1 MKKEIV
7 INASKDRSR
16 IAIVED
22 GELVELYV
30 ETPDN
35 VRSIGNVYLASIQKV
50 MPALRAAF
58 VDVGQKQDCFLH
70 FSDLTDNLPQL
81 LALAGEDVPGLDE
94 PVLSLAPPK
103 RVADD
108 EDEPDPEETLEIEPE
123 PEESRSRRTSR
134 RRSRG
139 RGRGRGRGKGREE
152 EEEQEESPRRAL
164 PSVIDLSGGS
174 KPRRGGSRT
183 EARKSEETDADE
195 KAEQPTKPTVKKAS
209 KEPASA
215 GPSDASSPD
224 ASAPVEEAAP
234 DKKPTRRRSRKRDD
248 DTADAAGDA
257 APDNDQADAAD
268 ASSSTGPADGPAS
281 EDETTDSADQ
291 PGRKRRRRG
300 RRGGRG
306 KSSSAEGQDAQ
317 DQDAET
323 DDQAEETTS
332 DTPDKGRSKRKRS
345 AKPAQAGD
353 ADAAD
358 DGDGTDAAEP
368 KGRGR
373 RRRSSTSDQASSEAS
388 GSETAPAEG
397 PSDTS
402 DSTSES
408 SSGSDA
414 PAKSRGS
421 KRLPATLDLTS
432 GGKRPSAAAA
442 SEDEVG
448 GGRRSRPA
456 PAEDEASE
464 SGDETSPRGFKKPS
478 SRRSRDADPDAADD
492 QGSADAPDDAESETK
507 GRRSR
512 GRRSRGGAGGGDT
525 ATGDA
530 PETSEE
536 STDADGE
543 KESSSGRSRG
553 RRKGGRSSD
562 NGSDAKEAG
571 DKGAEATTSGGR
583 SGRGSNGRGG
593 RSPGRSQ
600 KIPSNEELLKRDG
613 RIIVKITKEAISNK
627 GPRVS
632 TDLSLAGRFLVLVP
646 AADYVAVSKK
656 IESAKERRRL
666 RTLATSLKPEGFGVI
681 VRTVAEG
688 RDAKSLDTDLRLL
701 ADKWRKI
708 QNKLD
713 EKPNPPVLLY
723 QDVNMVSS
731 VIRDLFSEDYDRILV
746 DDEKTFRN
754 VQAYVKAVAPQMADK
769 VEFHKGRG
777 QVFRSLGIEKQV
789 EEAFSKRVN
798 MRGGGYLFIE
808 TTEAM
813 HVVDVNSGRA
823 GRGKSQKQNLIDV
836 NVEAAREVAKQLRLR
851 DLGGIIVVDFID
863 LKYDRDRRKVTDA
876 LKKAF
881 EKDRAVTKL
890 LPMSDFGLVQIT
902 RQRLRPS
909 ITAGAVD
916 EDGEPLE
923 GTDAM
928 EAAGA
933 GEIVQPGRSRGA
945 EPEPEP
951 ELEPAGRRGGRER
964 APEPAREPAREVALA
979 PEEATPQALAGRLRG
994 WLDHY
999 RQAVDEKYRG
1009 RPVVVRVHPLF
1020 GAYLRR
1026 GFPSTLTRWRLAIR
1040 GIAFSVEEDPGVDP
1054 LAFDVRDQKSGR
1066 SLLKKYT
1073 A

>member
-1 MKKEIV
+1 MIGTGAPHPHSVKKQIV

-35 VRSIGNVYLASIQKV
+35 VRSIGNVYLAEVQKV

-108 EDEPDPEETLEIEPE
+108 EDEPDVEESLEIEPA

-139 RGRGRGRGKGREE
+139 RGRGRGRGRSGGGREE
-152 EEEQEESPRRAL
+152 EEEQEERGRRAL
-164 PSVIDLSGGS
+164 PSVIDLTAPS
-174 KPRRGGSRT
+174 KPRRP
-183 EARKSEETDADE
+183 APKPEEP
-195 KAEQPTKPTVKKAS
+195 KAEEPEPT
-209 KEPASA
+209 EPE
-215 GPSDASSPD
+215 SDASSPD
-224 ASAPVEEAAP
+224 ASAPVEQAAP
-234 DKKPTRRRSRKRDD
+234 KKKRTRSRK
-248 DTADAAGDA
+248 ADPQPDA
-257 APDNDQADAAD
+257 ETQDSEGEAPDASATETEQAEVVQEEAAHD
-268 ASSSTGPADGPAS
+268 DS
-281 EDETTDSADQ
+281 EDKPEK
-291 PGRKRRRRG
+291 KRRRRG
-300 RRGGRG
+300 KRGGKKSDG
-306 KSSSAEGQDAQ
+306 SSSDEASDEDDAP
-317 DQDAET
+317 DEPEAGDEVKDEPAKPKRSRSRKKTEKE
-323 DDQAEETTS
+323 DEPTS
-332 DTPDKGRSKRKRS
+332 DDSGTEQQNEPEPESKPKTSTRK
-345 AKPAQAGD
+345 
-353 ADAAD
+353 
-358 DGDGTDAAEP
+358 
-368 KGRGR
+368 
-373 RRRSSTSDQASSEAS
+373 
-388 GSETAPAEG
+388 
-397 PSDTS
+397 
-402 DSTSES
+402 
-408 SSGSDA
+408 
-414 PAKSRGS
+414 
-421 KRLPATLDLTS
+421 LPATLDLTS
-432 GGKRPSAAAA
+432 SAKP
-442 SEDEVG
+442 
-448 GGRRSRPA
+448 RRSRPTGDA
-456 PAEDEASE
+456 GRQQDEERSDEATADEPSKDDKP
-464 SGDETSPRGFKKPS
+464 SGRSRRRSRSDDSSGGDESSPRGFKKPEADGDADDS
-478 SRRSRDADPDAADD
+478 ESTSANGDRQSRRGRGRKSSEASDTTGSDEASDA
-492 QGSADAPDDAESETK
+492 SESEDPSSEP
-507 GRRSR
+507 RSR
-512 GRRSRGGAGGGDT
+512 R
-525 ATGDA
+525 
-530 PETSEE
+530 
-536 STDADGE
+536 
-543 KESSSGRSRG
+543 
-553 RRKGGRSSD
+553 
-562 NGSDAKEAG
+562 
-571 DKGAEATTSGGR
+571 GGR
-583 SGRGSNGRGG
+583 SGRGRGRSSDSSDSKEQSDDGKEAASEKDSDKESNGRSGRGRSGSRSRSSDSDSSDRSSGSRSSDSRSGGRSAGGRGG
-593 RSPGRSQ
+593 RDNGRSNGRSSAGRSGS
-600 KIPSNEELLKRDG
+600 IPPNEQLLKRGG

-666 RTLATSLKPEGFGVI
+666 RTLATSLKPDGFGVI

-713 EKPNPPVLLY
+713 EGPNPPVLLY

-777 QVFRSLGIEKQV
+777 QVYRSLGIEKQV

-798 MRGGGYLFIE
+798 MKSGGYLFIE

-916 EDGEPLE
+916 DDGEPLH
-923 GTDAM
+923 GQDAM

-933 GEIVQPGRSRGA
+933 AEIVQPGKSMDVGI
-945 EPEPEP
+945 EPESQLRDDRPER
-951 ELEPAGRRGGRER
+951 PAPRER
-964 APEPAREPAREVALA
+964 AAVA
-979 PEEATPQALAGRLRG
+979 PEDATPQALAGRLRD
-994 WLDHY
+994 WLETY
-999 RQAVDEKYRG
+999 RQSVEETYRT
-1009 RPVVVRVHPLF
+1009 RPIVVKVHPLF
-1020 GAYLRR
+1020 GAYLKR
-1026 GFPSTLTRWRLAIR
+1026 GFPSVITRWRLSIR
-1040 GIAFSVEEDPGVDP
+1040 GINFSIDDDASVDP
-1054 LAFDVRDQKSGR
+1054 LAFDVSDQKSGR
-1066 SLLKKYT
+1066 SLLKKYSDG
-1073 A
+1073 